1 MARWGRS
8 VVLRVDEAL
17 GALNASVAQGY
28 PRRPRT
34 CNARTWLY
42 GRHEGTDAPE
52 AAPVP
57 TASAALERPR
67 SPVRPAR
74 CRGSAQVSAV
84 PRQDVDIGEESQ
96 TEIRRSHYD
105 LAATIEEVGEKRKRA
120 SVEEVPGLEVQFSPD
135 Y

>member
-1 MARWGRS
+1 MARWGRC

-17 GALNASVAQGY
+17 GALNARVAQGY

-34 CNARTWLY
+34 GNARTWLH

-57 TASAALERPR
+57 TASSAWERPR

-96 TEIRRSHYD
+96 TEIRRSHDD

-120 SVEEVPGLEVQFSPD
+120 GVVEVPGL
-135 Y
+135 

>member
-8 VVLRVDEAL
+8 VVLRVDEAS
-17 GALNASVAQGY
+17 GALKARVAQGY

-34 CNARTWLY
+34 GNGRTWLH

-57 TASAALERPR
+57 RASAAWERPR
-67 SPVRPAR
+67 SPGRLVR

-84 PRQDVDIGEESQ
+84 QRQDVDIGEESQ
-96 TEIRRSHYD
+96 TETRRGHDD

-120 SVEEVPGLEVQFSPD
+120 GVVEVPGL
-135 Y
+135 

>member
-34 CNARTWLY
+34 GNARTWLH

-57 TASAALERPR
+57 AASSALERPR

-74 CRGSAQVSAV
+74 CRGSARASAV
-84 PRQDVDIGEESQ
+84 QRQDVDIGEESQ
-96 TEIRRSHYD
+96 PEIRRSHDD
-105 LAATIEEVGEKRKRA
+105 LAATIEDVGEKRNRA
-120 SVEEVPGLEVQFSPD
+120 GGEDEPGL
-135 Y
+135 